1 MASLLQ
7 KDSAVPAVYFDN
19 IQILKVIDER
29 QRQGEGRPL
38 WINAHQLLSEVSGT
52 YSADL
57 RLMPGFL
64 QELFIARAAGQ
75 LTWRLMNENANP
87 QDANYYLQQI
97 QDLALTPDGQDRARN
112 RLVVLPSP
120 DPDEDDGHDLSDLI
134 FRQVAEAITHEYAPD
149 QVVTFLGEQG
159 IPPDWLAV
167 LSDESAVGDAHR
179 VLAAVWRAG
188 SMGRRLVRQFLGHWL
203 DGQLITGPDGELRAA
218 LERVL

>member
-7 KDSAVPAVYFDN
+7 KDSAVPAVYLDN

-38 WINAHQLLSEVSGT
+38 WINAHQLLNEVSGT
-52 YSADL
+52 YSADP

-97 QDLALTPDGQDRARN
+97 QDLALTPDGQDRAR
-112 RLVVLPSP
+112 
-120 DPDEDDGHDLSDLI
+120 
-134 FRQVAEAITHEYAPD
+134 
-149 QVVTFLGEQG
+149 
-159 IPPDWLAV
+159 
-167 LSDESAVGDAHR
+167 
-179 VLAAVWRAG
+179 
-188 SMGRRLVRQFLGHWL
+188 
-203 DGQLITGPDGELRAA
+203 
-218 LERVL
+218 